1 MMKKIEWVDLCL
13 KNQLECK
20 TPNSKEKLM
29 IKHHLLLT
37 PWKKEIK
44 TTGEIRENKG
54 TKTTTFGDSK
64 QEL

>member
-1 MMKKIEWVDLCL
+1 
-13 KNQLECK
+13 
-20 TPNSKEKLM
+20 M

-44 TTGEIRENKG
+44 TTGEIRENKR

-64 QEL
+64 HMQYIKGQCKG